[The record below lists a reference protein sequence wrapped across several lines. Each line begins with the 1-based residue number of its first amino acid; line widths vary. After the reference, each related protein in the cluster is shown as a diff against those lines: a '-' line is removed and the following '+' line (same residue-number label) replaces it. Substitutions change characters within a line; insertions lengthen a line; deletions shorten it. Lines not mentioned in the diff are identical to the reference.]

1 MLEELFELTGCVY
14 FSDLKYADEAIK
26 TKLALIIEAQYPVE
40 AVSLWEWNDAL
51 NYLSGSTPEATSK
64 AAREKLLQL
73 LQNSI

>member
-26 TKLALIIEAQYPVE
+26 TKLALIIEAQYPAE

-51 NYLSGSTPEATSK
+51 NNLAGSTPEATSQ
-64 AAREKLLQL
+64 AARDKLLQL
-73 LQNSI
+73 LQNST